1 MDSQFSC
8 PSLGSSHCGA
18 MRVFLLWLVEGRNHV
33 DWPTHCS
40 RVVSHLCDVDMVQ
53 PWIWW
58 FLANRSWIRAAR
70 TSRSALLYLG
80 STVPARGGGGFFPF
94 FWQSHRIDSP
104 PAHFSL
110 FVAHQFRWQR
120 GDQIKQ
126 HYATTSQKRA
136 RLDLFY
142 SPTSNPRD
150 SNSGV

>member
-80 STVPARGGGGFFPF
+80 STVPARGGRVFCLRFL
-94 FWQSHRIDSP
+94 QSPRICFSP
-104 PAHFSL
+104 PPFSF
-110 FVAHQFRWQR
+110 FVAPHFPCQR
-120 GDQIKQ
+120 GGPI
-126 HYATTSQKRA
+126 
-136 RLDLFY
+136 
-142 SPTSNPRD
+142 
-150 SNSGV
+150 